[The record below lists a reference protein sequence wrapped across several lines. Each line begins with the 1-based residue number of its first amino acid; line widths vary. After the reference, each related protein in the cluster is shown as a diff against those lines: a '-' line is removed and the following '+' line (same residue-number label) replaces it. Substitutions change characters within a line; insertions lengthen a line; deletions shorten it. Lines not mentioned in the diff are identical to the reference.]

1 MRTGVEYESWR
12 ARFYLAGD
20 EELMEEET
28 VSILEPE
35 ITVHSCGLLFVQ
47 QSLCLWLGAAC
58 VWTEAD

>member
-1 MRTGVEYESWR
+1 MSTGVVCEHWCGACVQYESWR

-35 ITVHSCGLLFVQ
+35 ITVHSCGF
-47 QSLCLWLGAAC
+47 C
-58 VWTEAD
+58 VCSNHYGCG